1 MRTLKDYVLFI
12 LSLIVVIWISLNW
25 AKADTWVMN
34 KVEPLDGEVMQIKS
48 APVTDV
54 YINDIHEKVQKK
66 LKLLN
71 ENEKKGILKE
81 TTLDRFERD
90 GQWLSLIHISE
101 PTRPY

>member
-12 LSLIVVIWISLNW
+12 LSLIVVIWISMNW

-71 ENEKKGILKE
+71 ENEKKGVLKE

-90 GQWLSLIHISE
+90 GQW
-101 PTRPY
+101 